1 MQSSIEKNFA
11 KLTPGALNKIK
22 RKIMGVPYR
31 ASMTG
36 GFARTRALLGEV
48 YDYFS
53 KPIELTEFYGQVIAQ
68 PREVAKSDLVG
79 YFTNSYFDSADDTD
93 IYLKVYVR
101 IPLLHMCL
109 PLPMKLLQLGA
120 HAANSMY
127 EAKYPDE
134 TLLPLYPFFLMKL
147 GDNMSTEPPNLGD
160 TVRVDFLDSLNTFG
174 RILEISERFLGST
187 PNPSNPF
194 VGASSSSSPFS
205 DLSKPISTVFKSDTG
220 PEVSLSASPADI
232 SRLAPGPVVTDPSG
246 NTVETVIIGGTNASH
261 QLVKRDFAPHIVAML
276 RDAQLDGVDLTVN
289 SGFRIAFQRDNFT
302 KEQLTALTDSPE
314 FVDWNGSPYSTVT
327 SPPVS
332 QEKLRKDNCPDPVN
346 SPASACRPPTA
357 PPGSSGHQKGSAYD
371 MSVIMGWRD
380 AKTRSAPHRITAQ
393 WRWMSLN
400 AWKYGLVRT
409 IKNERWHWQ
418 FSPGSRQF
426 QFVPRD
432 HWSWDNQFNTRVAYE
447 ESV

>member
-1 MQSSIEKNFA
+1 MASSIEKNTT

-22 RKIMGVPYR
+22 KKIMGVPFR
-31 ASMTG
+31 TSVTS
-36 GFARTRALLGEV
+36 GFTQTRALLGEL
-48 YDYFS
+48 YDYFA

-68 PREVAKSDLVG
+68 PHEVSKSDLVA
-79 YFTNSYFDSADDTD
+79 YFTNAYFDSADETD

-109 PLPMKLLQLGA
+109 PLPVKLLQLGA
-120 HAANSMY
+120 QAANSMY
-127 EAKYPDE
+127 EAKYPDA
-134 TLLPLYPFFLMKL
+134 TILPLYPFFLLKL
-147 GDNMSTEPPNLGD
+147 GDNMSAEPPNLGD

-174 RILEISERFLGST
+174 RVLEISERFLGST
-187 PNPSNPF
+187 PNPGEGP
-194 VGASSSSSPFS
+194 ASSSSPFS
-205 DLSKPISTVFKSDTG
+205 DLSKPISTVFKSDVG
-220 PEVSLSASPADI
+220 PEISLATSPADI
-232 SRLAPGPVVTDPSG
+232 SRLAPGPAITDPNG
-246 NTVETVIIGGTNASH
+246 NIVETVIIGGSGGAH
-261 QLVKRDFAPHIVAML
+261 QLIKQDFAPHIVAML

-302 KEQLTALTDSPE
+302 KEQLSALIDSPE
-314 FVDWNGSPYSTVT
+314 YSDWNGSPYSPVT
-327 SPPVS
+327 RPPVS

-346 SPASACRPPTA
+346 SRASACRPPTA

-371 MSVIMGWRD
+371 MSVVMGWGD

-418 FSPGSRQF
+418 FSPGSHQF

-432 HWSWDNQFNTRVAYE
+432 HWSWDNQFNARVAYE
-447 ESV
+447 EPT